1 MDTKKRSLS
10 KTLTWYASHLTLA
23 TSVAYLVTGSWK
35 IAATLASLELVWE
48 AGLFYAHERA
58 WARFGKKVK

>member
-1 MDTKKRSLS
+1 METKKRSLS
-10 KTLTWYASHLTLA
+10 KTITWYLCHITLA
-23 TSVAYLVTGSWK
+23 TSVAYLITGSWK

-58 WARFGKKVK
+58 WAKLGKRVK